1 MKAHMTFF
9 EGTGRW
15 NKAAWLVGVLALAGC
30 ATEDRDDVTGSR
42 LEQPVLAQGQKP
54 PPPIEAGDIAIAAQL
69 FSHDIRELP
78 QVAALTVPQ
87 LVQFT
92 GVTSIVRDQNGQ
104 LAPIDTEP
112 YTDLLRDRL
121 LLGDREKL
129 RFVERQLPAF
139 HPHAIHKNSDVTA
152 PIEISSDSADYRV
165 LAELRGHA
173 DANTFRIQMEF
184 VDVHTGNVLLN
195 EVYRIRQEA
204 AGSGNTE
211 AISDQEI
218 QPMSAPPQAQPVA
231 PAAVPAYPA
240 SGTPV
245 PPVPGVD
252 DQAPESSLPTHYNP
266 PPPPQ

>member
-1 MKAHMTFF
+1 MTFPKL
-9 EGTGRW
+9 TGGW
-15 NKAAWLVGVLALAGC
+15 SKAALVVTACALAAC

-42 LEQPVLAQGQKP
+42 LEQPVLAQGQQP

-69 FSHDIRELP
+69 FSHDIRNLP
-78 QVAALTVPQ
+78 QIASLTVPE

-92 GVTSIVRDQNGQ
+92 GVTSIVRDENGQ

-139 HPHAIHKNSDVTA
+139 HPHTLHKDSEVAA
-152 PIEISSDSADYRV
+152 PIEIDTADADYRV

-173 DANTFRIQMEF
+173 NANTFRIQMEF
-184 VDVHTGNVLLN
+184 VDAHTGNVLLN
-195 EVYRIRQEA
+195 EVYRIR
-204 AGSGNTE
+204 TE
-211 AISDQEI
+211 ASGSTNGEEMSDQGVP
-218 QPMSAPPQAQPVA
+218 PMGAPPAQ
-231 PAAVPAYPA
+231 PAAVPASPA
-240 SGTPV
+240 SAQPGTPV
-245 PPVPGVD
+245 PGIYDQVP
-252 DQAPESSLPTHYNP
+252 LPTHYNP